1 MAGIIEQNM
10 TQPIEGA
17 PAQGAVPQQGAVP
30 EQGAAPEQGT
40 SISPQ
45 AIKENTKMPPKL
57 QNAYDRVVLA
67 GMKIMFSEK
76 TNELV
81 MKQMQGDGP
90 VSERLGIAIAG
101 LMATLFKESNQT
113 MPPAVV
119 IPAGVYLLAQ
129 AAEFLK
135 KSQLENID
143 DKGVGDAMQIFVE
156 TTIKMFGGDSD
167 KVYSILNGFSNQN
180 VGG

>member
-1 MAGIIEQNM
+1 MAGMIEQNM
-10 TQPIEGA
+10 MQPTEGGAPPTEGA
-17 PAQGAVPQQGAVP
+17 ITP
-30 EQGAAPEQGT
+30 E
-40 SISPQ
+40 

-67 GMKIMFSEK
+67 GMKIMFGEK
-76 TNELV
+76 TNKMV
-81 MKQMQGDGP
+81 MQQIQGDGP
-90 VSERLGIAIAG
+90 ISQRLGIGISG
-101 LMATLFKESNQT
+101 LMATLFKESNNT

-129 AAEFLK
+129 AADFLK
-135 KSQLENID
+135 KTQIENID
-143 DKGVGDAMQIFVE
+143 DKSIGDAMQVFVE

-180 VGG
+180 VKG

>member
-90 VSERLGIAIAG
+90 VSERLGVGIAG
-101 LMATLFKESNQT
+101 LLATLFKESNQT

-135 KSQLENID
+135 KSQLESID

>member
-10 TQPIEGA
+10 TQPVEG
-17 PAQGAVPQQGAVP
+17 
-30 EQGAAPEQGT
+30 APEQGT
-40 SISPQ
+40 SITPE
-45 AIKENTKMPPKL
+45 AIKENTKMPPEL
-57 QNAYDRVVLA
+57 QNAYERVVLA

-90 VSERLGIAIAG
+90 VSERLGVGIAG
-101 LMATLFKESNQT
+101 LLATLFKESNQT
-113 MPPAVV
+113 IPPAVV

-129 AAEFLK
+129 AADFLN
-135 KSQLENID
+135 KSKIENLD
-143 DKGVGDAMQIFVE
+143 DKAIGDAMQIFVE
-156 TTIKMFGGDSD
+156 TAIKMFGGDSD
-167 KVYSILNGFSNQN
+167 KVYSILNGFSDQN